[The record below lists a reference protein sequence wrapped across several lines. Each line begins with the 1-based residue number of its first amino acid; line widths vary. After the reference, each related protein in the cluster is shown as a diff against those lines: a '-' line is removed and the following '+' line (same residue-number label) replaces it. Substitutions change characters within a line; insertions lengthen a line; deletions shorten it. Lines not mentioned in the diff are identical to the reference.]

1 MAILRWSGNGLISGR
16 KAMATETNLH
26 EEFETLKEDVAKL
39 RTDVGDLLSVLKAMG
54 AEKVGDARES
64 LDDELARRREE
75 LRAALK
81 GARARGEHAAEALEG
96 EITDHPMSS
105 VIAAFGMGFL
115 IAKLL
120 DTGRHN

>member
-1 MAILRWSGNGLISGR
+1 
-16 KAMATETNLH
+16 MATETNLH